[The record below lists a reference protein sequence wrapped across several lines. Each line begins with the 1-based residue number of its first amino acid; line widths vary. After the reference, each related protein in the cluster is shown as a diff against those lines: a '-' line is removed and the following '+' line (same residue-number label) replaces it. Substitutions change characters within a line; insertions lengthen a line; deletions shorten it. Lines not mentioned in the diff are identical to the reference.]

1 MNPVRGRLPAVP
13 VHAGQAG
20 GPKVNFTK
28 MTNPTIVSSGN
39 QVRAWTILFASYL

>member
-13 VHAGQAG
+13 AHAGQAG

-28 MTNPTIVSSGN
+28 MMILAIITNTN
-39 QVRAWTILFASYL
+39 QARPRTAVFVSYL